1 MSKTKPDFGI
11 LILGFNRPDV
21 LEKTLSSLRA
31 FADFSEAHVFL
42 SLDGPREN
50 DDISLVQTCMKKFDL
65 FAEEIPKASKLYS
78 PQNQGLRNNVMN
90 SVTEAFG
97 TVQKLLVLEDDCAIG
112 KTTIEYFNWGFHQL
126 AVRDDMGAISGN
138 YLGPK
143 KTNQAFLAKR
153 FASWGWATNK
163 KTWQGFM
170 ESEYS
175 QLPIAKLRADLVR
188 LTKNDPLP
196 YKYEYRKMSKRLEVL
211 DSWAIPFSLF
221 LRSEQLLTI
230 KPTLNQIHNIG
241 FGVGATHTVRGN
253 SLSIETASIDHS
265 SLNLLSPAGSRAIER
280 REAWTKFSRLAKEL
294 VFGS

>member
-1 MSKTKPDFGI
+1 
-11 LILGFNRPDV
+11 
-21 LEKTLSSLRA
+21 
-31 FADFSEAHVFL
+31 
-42 SLDGPREN
+42 
-50 DDISLVQTCMKKFDL
+50 MKKFDL
-65 FAEEIPKASKLYS
+65 FAEEVPRASKLYS

-112 KTTIEYFNWGFHQL
+112 KTTMEYFNWGFHQL
-126 AVRDDMGAISGN
+126 AVRNDIGAISGN

-143 KTNQAFLAKR
+143 KTNQAFVAKR

-163 KTWQGFM
+163 RTWQGFL

-175 QLPIAKLRADLVR
+175 QWPLAKLRGDRAR
-188 LTKNDPLP
+188 ITKNDPLP
-196 YKYEYRKMSKRLEVL
+196 NKYEYRKMSKRLEVL

-241 FGVGATHTVRGN
+241 FGVGATHTVRGS

-265 SLNLLSPAGSRAIER
+265 SLNLLSPARSRAIER
-280 REAWTKFSRLAKEL
+280 REAWTKLSRLAKEY